1 MIPLG
6 GDGATA
12 RRGSVLR
19 PFHQFGQ
26 FGDVCRDP
34 PRLIAREQIRGRSAT
49 RLVLIIDVAQRLPV
63 DDEAR
68 AVVLDI
74 PGWREAAGLASLG
87 IWRRRALPQ
96 VLRHQG
102 PRSRLRGPWPAN
114 TAASSA
120 APATW
125 RYLAATRR
133 ASTQGAGICL
143 RKLTPNE
150 AHPANHRLE
159 QYIPAECHH
168 ERSV

>member
-26 FGDVCRDP
+26 FGDVCRP

-87 IWRRRALPQ
+87 NWRRRALPQ

-125 RYLAATRR
+125 RYWRRR
-133 ASTQGAGICL
+133 AGL
-143 RKLTPNE
+143 R
-150 AHPANHRLE
+150 RRE
-159 QYIPAECHH
+159 QAFAY
-168 ERSV
+168 VN